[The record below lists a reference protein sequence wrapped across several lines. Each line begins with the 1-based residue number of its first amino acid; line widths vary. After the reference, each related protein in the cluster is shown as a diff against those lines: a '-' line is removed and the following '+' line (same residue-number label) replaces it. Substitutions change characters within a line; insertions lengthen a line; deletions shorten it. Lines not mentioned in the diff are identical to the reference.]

1 MLSDSEV
8 EVDKQFAIRNNIV
21 DKLKE
26 DIFIPK
32 TYTNHLSEKKRIK
45 QKKYS
50 EEDIE
55 NEIDNKFFYDN
66 FLVNLNHSKEKVD
79 ANKINIFNSQ
89 KKIHTKK
96 QKLPRKVK
104 TNKEKINANKIA
116 IKSKH
121 KQLKPIIN
129 NIENDKTNNNPPV
142 SSNLKDKI
150 TIFKLTDEIRENVP
164 KTEMIK
170 ISKQKS
176 RHSLSFIPI
185 KTIDK
190 KYLCIDNGNKLS
202 SANRSNMSCKK
213 EKSEN
218 SCVLSYN
225 NNVNKKPTNNKSN
238 KVSINNNINNNSDST
253 KKNEE
258 IVPKKKK
265 GFSLLCCIPFKY

>member
-96 QKLPRKVK
+96 QNRSVVK
-104 TNKEKINANKIA
+104 
-116 IKSKH
+116 
-121 KQLKPIIN
+121 
-129 NIENDKTNNNPPV
+129 
-142 SSNLKDKI
+142 
-150 TIFKLTDEIRENVP
+150 RG
-164 KTEMIK
+164 
-170 ISKQKS
+170 
-176 RHSLSFIPI
+176 
-185 KTIDK
+185 KTIP
-190 KYLCIDNGNKLS
+190 
-202 SANRSNMSCKK
+202 R
-213 EKSEN
+213 
-218 SCVLSYN
+218 
-225 NNVNKKPTNNKSN
+225 
-238 KVSINNNINNNSDST
+238 
-253 KKNEE
+253 
-258 IVPKKKK
+258 
-265 GFSLLCCIPFKY
+265 FSLIVCRMCGKIYSRIWLHIR

>member
-32 TYTNHLSEKKRIK
+32 TYTNHLTEKKRVK

-55 NEIDNKFFYDN
+55 NEIDKFFYDN
-66 FLVNLNHSKEKVD
+66 FLINLNHSKEKVN
-79 ANKINIFNSQ
+79 AIKINVFNSQ
-89 KKIHTKK
+89 KNIRTKK

-104 TNKEKINANKIA
+104 TNKEKTNANKIA

-121 KQLKPIIN
+121 KQLKPIIS
-129 NIENDKTNNNPPV
+129 NIENDKTENNPPV
-142 SSNLKDKI
+142 SSKLKNQI
-150 TIFKLTDEIRENVP
+150 TIFKLTDEMKENVP

-190 KYLCIDNGNKLS
+190 NYLCIDKGNKMS
-202 SANRSNMSCKK
+202 SGNRSNISCKK

-225 NNVNKKPTNNKSN
+225 NNVNKNPLIAKA
-238 KVSINNNINNNSDST
+238 IM
-253 KKNEE
+253 
-258 IVPKKKK
+258 
-265 GFSLLCCIPFKY
+265 

>member
-96 QKLPRKVK
+96 
-104 TNKEKINANKIA
+104 A
-116 IKSKH
+116 
-121 KQLKPIIN
+121 
-129 NIENDKTNNNPPV
+129 
-142 SSNLKDKI
+142 KI
-150 TIFKLTDEIRENVP
+150 TK
-164 KTEMIK
+164 
-170 ISKQKS
+170 KS
-176 RHSLSFIPI
+176 
-185 KTIDK
+185 
-190 KYLCIDNGNKLS
+190 
-202 SANRSNMSCKK
+202 
-213 EKSEN
+213 
-218 SCVLSYN
+218 
-225 NNVNKKPTNNKSN
+225 
-238 KVSINNNINNNSDST
+238 
-253 KKNEE
+253 
-258 IVPKKKK
+258 
-265 GFSLLCCIPFKY
+265 